1 MATSGTYTFNLDIID
16 IIEEAYERC
25 GLELRH
31 GYDITTARRSLNL
44 LLTDWT
50 NDDVNLWTLDQV
62 SQDLVS
68 GTASYALA
76 SPALDVLDATI
87 RTISG
92 STNTDTSIER
102 ISIEEYLNI
111 PNKQTTG
118 LPSQYA
124 VERGVSGPTVYLYPT
139 PDNST
144 YDLYYYR
151 IRDIQDISLTYTQNA
166 DIPKRFLPSLCSG
179 LAFHL
184 GRKNPAKK
192 VLDDQGRPVDSDGV
206 SIQMLQL
213 LKASYDE
220 DYTRAKDQDRDRAS
234 IHLTPW
240 RGYRGRR

>member
-16 IIEEAYERC
+16 VIEEAYERC
-25 GLELRH
+25 GIELRK

-50 NDDVNLWTLDQV
+50 NDDVNLWTLDQTKL
-62 SQDLVS
+62 DMVS

-76 SPALDVLDATI
+76 SPALDILDATI

-92 STNTDTSIER
+92 STNTDTNIER

-111 PNKQTTG
+111 PNKQATG

-124 VERGVSGPTVYLYPT
+124 VERGVSGPTIYLYPT
-139 PDNST
+139 PNDST
-144 YDLYYYR
+144 YDLFYYR
-151 IRDIQDISLTYTQNA
+151 IRDIQDVSTTYTQTA

-179 LAFHL
+179 LAYRL
-184 GRKNPAKK
+184 GFKLKAKK
-192 VLDDQGRPVDSDGV
+192 VLDDQGRPVEVEGV
-206 SIQMLQL
+206 TSQELGL
-213 LKASYDE
+213 LKAAYDE
-220 DYTRAKDQDRDRAS
+220 DYTKAKEQDRDRAS